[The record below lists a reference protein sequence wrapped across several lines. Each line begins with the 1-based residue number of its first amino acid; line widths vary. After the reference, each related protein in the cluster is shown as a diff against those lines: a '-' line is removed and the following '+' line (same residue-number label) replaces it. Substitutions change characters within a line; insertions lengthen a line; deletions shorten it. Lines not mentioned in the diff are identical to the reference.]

1 MYDAIV
7 VGARCAGSPTAML
20 LARKGHRV
28 LLVDRATFPSDTLST
43 QIIWQS
49 GVSRL
54 KSWGLLDKL
63 IESNCPSVTKFTMDL
78 GDFPL
83 SGWGP
88 PTDGVSDSYG
98 PRRTVLDKILVDA
111 AAEAGA
117 ELREGFSVQEFL
129 TDRDRVTGVRGRE
142 RNGSTVTEKARVVI
156 GADGRHSPLARAV
169 QAPVYNDTSS
179 LSCFYYAYWS
189 GVRVD
194 GYEDYWPG
202 RQFILTVPTNDDL
215 VLIVMGMPHS
225 EFHTFRSDIES
236 NYMKTVDLVPGLA
249 ERVRAGRRE
258 ERFYGTGDLSNFFR
272 RPCGPG
278 WALVGDAGYCKDPIT
293 AFGISNSFRD
303 AEFLAQAIDAGLCGR
318 QPLEEAL
325 AGYER
330 RRNEVAMPLYEM
342 TLSAAEYEAHS
353 PRAFELRAALRGSQA
368 DTNDYIGVVTGSLP
382 KEAFFNSE
390 NIQRIIAE
398 AERRNAAT

>member
-54 KSWGLLDKL
+54 KNWGLLDKL
-63 IESNCPSVTKFTMDL
+63 NESNCPSVTKFTMDL

-129 TDRDRVTGVRGRE
+129 TDGDRVTGIRGRE
-142 RNGSTVTEKARVVI
+142 RNGPTVTEKARVVI
-156 GADGRHSPLARAV
+156 GADCRHSPLARAV
-169 QAPVYNDTSS
+169 QAPV
-179 LSCFYYAYWS
+179 
-189 GVRVD
+189 
-194 GYEDYWPG
+194 
-202 RQFILTVPTNDDL
+202 
-215 VLIVMGMPHS
+215 
-225 EFHTFRSDIES
+225 
-236 NYMKTVDLVPGLA
+236 
-249 ERVRAGRRE
+249 
-258 ERFYGTGDLSNFFR
+258 
-272 RPCGPG
+272 
-278 WALVGDAGYCKDPIT
+278 
-293 AFGISNSFRD
+293 
-303 AEFLAQAIDAGLCGR
+303 
-318 QPLEEAL
+318 
-325 AGYER
+325 
-330 RRNEVAMPLYEM
+330 
-342 TLSAAEYEAHS
+342 
-353 PRAFELRAALRGSQA
+353 
-368 DTNDYIGVVTGSLP
+368 
-382 KEAFFNSE
+382 
-390 NIQRIIAE
+390 
-398 AERRNAAT
+398 